1 MDNQIVS
8 IRQIQR
14 NYRQLIN
21 RAQKTGQPVFLGARL
36 KKEAVLMDADSYE
49 KMKYQA
55 GRSGQ
60 NWGEVKETL
69 TWIRR
74 GEKNQNLSEFIYA
87 DREQH

>member
-1 MDNQIVS
+1 
-8 IRQIQR
+8 
-14 NYRQLIN
+14 
-21 RAQKTGQPVFLGARL
+21 
-36 KKEAVLMDADSYE
+36 MDADSYE

-69 TWIRR
+69 AWIRK
-74 GEKNQNLSEFIYA
+74 GERKQHLSEFIYA